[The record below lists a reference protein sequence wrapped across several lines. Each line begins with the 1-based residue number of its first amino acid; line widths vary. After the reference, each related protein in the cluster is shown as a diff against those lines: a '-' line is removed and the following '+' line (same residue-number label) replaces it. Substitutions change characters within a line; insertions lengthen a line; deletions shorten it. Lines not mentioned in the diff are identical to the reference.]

1 MAISQIRFLGLISCC
16 CLLLAC
22 QTPKSLIPLRDGKK
36 ITLGQK
42 DFKPVFKD
50 KATSFLFKTTLNF
63 GKNIQQGGLLALKK
77 SSDQHY
83 RAIFMTKFGL
93 TLFDFEFGAQGFVV
107 HKALE
112 QINKPILL
120 QVIRQDLELLLAR
133 NIIGQSAQ
141 VFEKDHLIHKKR
153 ILKLKQ
159 KGQSLFYVQGLHKR
173 LTNIYRARVVS
184 IQLSKYILG
193 IPRSIDIQHHRIPLR
208 LRLNFLK

>member
-1 MAISQIRFLGLISCC
+1 MALSPIQFLGLISC

-22 QTPKSLIPLRDGKK
+22 QTPKSLQPLEDGQKV
-36 ITLGQK
+36 ILSHK

-93 TLFDFEFGAQGFVV
+93 TLFDFEFGAQGFIV

-112 QINKPILL
+112 QVNKPILL
-120 QVIRQDLELLLAR
+120 QIIRQDLELLLAR

-141 VFEKDHLIHKKR
+141 VFEKEQLVDKKR
-153 ILKLKQ
+153 ILKIRQ
-159 KGQSLFYVQGLHKR
+159 KGQSLFYVQDLQQQ
-173 LTNIYRARVVS
+173 LTNIHRARAVS
-184 IQLSKYILG
+184 IQLSKYSLD
-193 IPRSIDIQHHRIPLR
+193 IPRFIDIQHHQVPLR

>member
-1 MAISQIRFLGLISCC
+1 MATSLMQFLSLISVCFFA
-16 CLLLAC
+16 LSC
-22 QTPKSLIPLRDGKK
+22 QTPKALAPLEKGQQ
-36 ITLGQK
+36 ITVSKK

-50 KATSFLFKTTLNF
+50 KATSFLFKTTLTF

-112 QINKPILL
+112 QVNKPILL

-133 NIIGQSAQ
+133 DMVGQAAQ
-141 VFEKDHLIHKKR
+141 VFEKGHLINKKR
-153 ILKLKQ
+153 ILKIRQ
-159 KGQSLFYVQGLHKR
+159 KGKPLFYVQGLHRR
-173 LTNIYRARVVS
+173 LTAIYRARAVS

-193 IPRSIDIQHHRIPLR
+193 VPRSIDIQHHKVPLR
-208 LRLNFLK
+208 LQLSFLK

>member
-1 MAISQIRFLGLISCC
+1 MVLSQIRFLGLSSCC

-22 QTPKSLIPLRDGKK
+22 QTPKSLKPLRN
-36 ITLGQK
+36 GQK
-42 DFKPVFKD
+42 VSISQQDFKPVFKD

-93 TLFDFEFGAQGFVV
+93 TLFDFEFGAEGFIV

-112 QINKPILL
+112 QVNKPILL

-133 NIIGQSAQ
+133 NIIGQSAE
-141 VFEKDHLIHKKR
+141 VFEKGKLIHKKR
-153 ILKLKQ
+153 ILKIRQ
-159 KGQSLFYVQGLHKR
+159 KGKSLFYVQGLHRR
-173 LTNIYRARVVS
+173 LTAIHRARAVS

-193 IPRSIDIQHHRIPLR
+193 IPRSIDIQHHRVPLR
-208 LRLNFLK
+208 LRLIFLK